1 MNIYVIERIIR
12 PIKKGGA
19 IQINTI
25 IFIVQKYKQNFLFG
39 GVGAGRGG
47 YRVPKTQK
55 E

>member
-1 MNIYVIERIIR
+1 MNIYVLERITR

-25 IFIVQKYKQNFLFG
+25 IFIVQKYKQNFLL
-39 GVGAGRGG
+39 AGWGQGEG